1 MIDTP
6 EIKRIVK
13 DYIEQLYVNKFDNLK
28 EISRSIQAAK
38 TDSWRN
44 RNVNRAITGREIESI
59 VKHFTTK
66 KSLGP
71 SGFTDEFNQGFKEKL
86 IKSS

>member
-38 TDSWRN
+38 TDS
-44 RNVNRAITGREIESI
+44 
-59 VKHFTTK
+59 
-66 KSLGP
+66 
-71 SGFTDEFNQGFKEKL
+71 
-86 IKSS
+86 

>member
-1 MIDTP
+1 MSTNLITWKKFLEAYKLLRPIP
-6 EIKRIVK
+6 EE
-13 DYIEQLYVNKFDNLK
+13 IE
-28 EISRSIQAAK
+28 
-38 TDSWRN
+38 
-44 RNVNRAITGREIESI
+44 NVNRAITGREIESI
-59 VKHFTTK
+59 VKNFPTK

>member
-1 MIDTP
+1 M
-6 EIKRIVK
+6 
-13 DYIEQLYVNKFDNLK
+13 
-28 EISRSIQAAK
+28 
-38 TDSWRN
+38 
-44 RNVNRAITGREIESI
+44 NRAITGRETESI
-59 VKHFTTK
+59 VKNFPTK